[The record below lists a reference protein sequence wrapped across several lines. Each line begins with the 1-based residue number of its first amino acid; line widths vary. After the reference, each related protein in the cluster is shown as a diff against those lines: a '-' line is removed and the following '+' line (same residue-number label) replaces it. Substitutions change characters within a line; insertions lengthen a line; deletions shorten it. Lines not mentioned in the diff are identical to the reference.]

1 MEMLIQNEKVY
12 LPDYEKDPLLNIIK
26 YYIIIKLNSV
36 TSEIETYSRRQVL
49 IKTYSA

>member
-1 MEMLIQNEKVY
+1 MEIMIKNERFY
-12 LPDYEKDPLLNIIK
+12 LPDYEEGPLLNIIK

-49 IKTYSA
+49 IKNL